1 MMKLLFIVVCI
12 LAIRKII
19 CINTILQKEDLNWAP
34 LACQGYF
41 FIQAHYKIIELIF
54 IYFVECNF
62 YRDK

>member
-12 LAIRKII
+12 LAIRKTI

-54 IYFVECNF
+54 IYL
-62 YRDK
+62 